1 MEQTKFNVRTLV
13 FMLFILCCLFVAK
26 VSWNISFGR
35 KYETMQKRVNNEDS
49 NAGFE
54 VEAVYGD
61 LTFESPK
68 ADEQRAIYVARMK
81 KSRNKEFNESKG

>member
-1 MEQTKFNVRTLV
+1 MGSEMCIRDRAYTDDEIRK
-13 FMLFILCCLFVAK
+13 ML
-26 VSWNISFGR
+26 
-35 KYETMQKRVNNEDS
+35 TD
-49 NAGFE
+49 AGFE

>member
-1 MEQTKFNVRTLV
+1 MK
-13 FMLFILCCLFVAK
+13 ILIVEDERHLAD
-26 VSWNISFGR
+26 S
-35 KYETMQKRVNNEDS
+35 MQALLRSK
-49 NAGFE
+49 GFE